1 MKASLIYAAEIKD
14 QKAEKPV
21 DKESLKRF
29 IIIFFLLLPFFVL
42 SYLTLK
48 TNLKIYGMGKEI
60 RKLEYESKKLEDK
73 KIKVLIE
80 KEKLLHPEKI
90 EEFSKKE
97 GLVFPDEK
105 KVVVSYEP

>member
-1 MKASLIYAAEIKD
+1 MRTTLIYTAEIKD

-21 DKESLKRF
+21 DKESLKKF
-29 IIIFFLLLPFFVL
+29 IVIIFLLLPFFIL

-48 TNLKIYGMGKEI
+48 TNLKIYGIGKEI

-73 KIKVLIE
+73 RIKVLME
-80 KEKLLHPEKI
+80 KEKLLHPRTV

-97 GLVFPDEK
+97 GLFFPDEK